1 MKKISPLNYVAIL
14 LAIGCIALIY
24 LGYPLIAPALG
35 LLASLILGR
44 QAGKESAKWQ
54 FYTFIIIASVLGY
67 SLSSTNGYHLLTIS
81 MFLLTVA
88 YVLRCPLL
96 EVMGYNKMMW
106 FEPIIYSLAIALYV
120 VGNMKEGIGWPG
132 WIYPLPLIGLVSF
145 RMIGV
150 AIDIKEF
157 IVLAKGK
164 YSARV
169 GSPAPDFTLTDQNG
183 NKVSLS
189 DYRGK
194 QHALIVF
201 VRGDWCPTC
210 HIMLRTY
217 ERNKDKFAEKNIV
230 IMAIGPDPAGVN
242 LDMVQRL
249 GIDYKVLSDEK
260 NTAAQAYGMMFQ
272 KNNPLTKYDTGIPL
286 PAAFLVDINGTV
298 LYTSNPKTPGEILS
312 PEKIFPVVESLQV
325 A

>member
-1 MKKISPLNYVAIL
+1 MKNFSFPNY
-14 LAIGCIALIY
+14 IALLLTVGCLVLMY
-24 LGYPLIAPALG
+24 FGYSVIAPVLG
-35 LLASLILGR
+35 LIASLISGR
-44 QAGKESAKWQ
+44 MAGKESAKWQ
-54 FYTFIIIASVLGY
+54 FFTFIAIATIFGY
-67 SLSSTNGYHLLTIS
+67 SMSLQGGYHLLAFS
-81 MFLLTVA
+81 MFFLTVA

-96 EVMGYNKMMW
+96 EVMGYTKMMW
-106 FEPIIYSLAIALYV
+106 FEPVIYSLAIALYII
-120 VGNMKEGIGWPG
+120 GNIKEGTGWPG
-132 WIYPLPLIGLVSF
+132 WVYPLPLIGLVSF
-145 RMIGV
+145 RMMGV
-150 AIDIKEF
+150 AVDIKEF
-157 IVLAKGK
+157 VILTKGK

-169 GSPAPDFTLTDQNG
+169 GNEAPDFSLPDQEG
-183 NKVSLS
+183 NKVTLS

-194 QHALIVF
+194 QHVLIVF

-230 IMAIGPDPAGVN
+230 ILAIGPDPAGVN

-260 NTAAQAYGMMFQ
+260 NEAAHAYGMMFQ
-272 KNNPLTKYDTGIPL
+272 KNNPLTDYGTGIPL
-286 PAAFLVDINGTV
+286 PAAFLVDMNGTV

-312 PEKIFPVVESLQV
+312 PEKIFPVVEKLKI